1 VAFKWAL
8 IKQLLQSLDIQ
19 KKNPSLLEAGN
30 KRVTKDEIKIQPQ
43 MKTIFSVIK
52 DVPCKKRFTRYL
64 IKASAKTQERV
75 SG

>member
-1 VAFKWAL
+1 MAFTWAL

-43 MKTIFSVIK
+43 MKTIFWSSK
-52 DVPCKKRFTRYL
+52 TL
-64 IKASAKTQERV
+64 LAKSDAQ
-75 SG
+75 GI